1 MMVSFTVIYIY
12 LVYFTCNGDIV
23 LEGLMDWLVNGMSN
37 PLTFLL
43 TFFVYCVLAAIIL
56 PIPVEIGLAGYVKF
70 SSLFGLSPFWSFTI
84 LAVVMGLGK
93 AVGSSCVFMI
103 GVRVE
108 DNVRQW
114 TRWGWFQK
122 LLEKSTILVEKFGY
136 IGLFV
141 IMSIPIMTDTVPLY
155 IFSLLNKEGKIFEM
169 KWFVLANFFAGAT
182 RAFIVGIATVSV
194 LYAFW

>member
-1 MMVSFTVIYIY
+1 MSFTVIYIY
-12 LVYFTCNGDIV
+12 LVYFTGSGDIV

-43 TFFVYCVLAAIIL
+43 IFFVYCVLAAIIL
-56 PIPVEIGLAGYVKF
+56 PIPVELGLAGYVTF
-70 SSLFGLSPFWSFTI
+70 SSLFGLSLFWSFTI

-103 GVRVE
+103 GVRIE

-122 LLEKSTILVEKFGY
+122 LLKRSTILVERFGY
-136 IGLFV
+136 IGLFI

-194 LYAFW
+194 LYTFW

>member
-1 MMVSFTVIYIY
+1 
-12 LVYFTCNGDIV
+12 
-23 LEGLMDWLVNGMSN
+23 MDWLVNGMSN

-43 TFFVYCVLAAIIL
+43 IFFVYCVLAAIIL
-56 PIPVEIGLAGYVKF
+56 PIPVELGLAGYVTF
-70 SSLFGLSPFWSFTI
+70 SSLFGLSLFWSFTI

-93 AVGSSCVFMI
+93 AVGSSFVFQI

-122 LLEKSTILVEKFGY
+122 LLEKSTILVERFGY

-155 IFSLLNKEGKIFEM
+155 IFSILNKEGKIFEM
-169 KWFVLANFFAGAT
+169 KWFVLSNFFAGAT

-194 LYAFW
+194 LYTFW